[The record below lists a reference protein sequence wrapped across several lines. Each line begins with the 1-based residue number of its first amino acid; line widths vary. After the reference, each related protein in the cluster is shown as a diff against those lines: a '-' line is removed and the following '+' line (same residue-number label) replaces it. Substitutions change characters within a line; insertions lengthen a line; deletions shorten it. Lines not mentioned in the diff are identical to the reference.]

1 MTDGGVTVAPADAD
15 VSGLDELAARL
26 APGVMAE
33 AVAEA
38 REVARGQLAQLLA
51 QAITRAAC
59 EGPGAAMTWPV
70 PPAPEVR
77 EDRWDPGHPARQPA
91 PERRERRE
99 HHRADRG
106 GPAPT
111 GRDAGPAGRDGR
123 SPWGIE
129 QARVLYAYG
138 IVRSDTEVAGLPG
151 LAEGTD
157 VHTVTRGGVSLV
169 VSAIDPGLLRDVEED
184 LSETGRLAALARGH
198 DQVLREL
205 QDRAGVLPLRFG
217 TVLPGE
223 DEAAAVLD
231 DPDHELP
238 RALDAL
244 HGAREWGFRIDTAG
258 QAETPTAAAPAAGT
272 DGTTTTAGANGT
284 AGAGA
289 GTAYLAARRD
299 ELHEEERRRDEVA
312 RLIERT
318 HRELLAHARDAAR
331 RPGRPDRV
339 FDGAYLVER
348 DEEERFLDAAERL
361 GPPLEEAGYL
371 CAVSG
376 PWPPYSFVHLT
387 LGGNGQVDS
396 VHETGSAAPGS
407 APRRGPGD
415 QIGSGEESG

>member
-1 MTDGGVTVAPADAD
+1 MTVAPADAD
-15 VSGLDELAARL
+15 FSGLDELAARL

-38 REVARGQLAQLLA
+38 REVARAQLAQLLA
-51 QAITRAAC
+51 REITRAAC
-59 EGPGAAMTWPV
+59 DQRGSTTTWSL
-70 PPAPEVR
+70 PPAPELR
-77 EDRWDPGHPARQPA
+77 EHRSDPGPPARQPA
-91 PERRERRE
+91 PERRER
-99 HHRADRG
+99 HRAGRG
-106 GPAPT
+106 GPAAT
-111 GRDAGPAGRDGR
+111 DRDAGPAGRAGR
-123 SPWGIE
+123 SPGGIE

-138 IVRSDTEVAGLPG
+138 IVPSDTEVAGLPG

-157 VHTVTRGGVSLV
+157 VRAVTRGCVSLV
-169 VSAIDPGLLRDVEED
+169 VSAIDPDLLRDVEED

-238 RALDAL
+238 RALEAL
-244 HGAREWGFRIDTAG
+244 HGAREWGFRIDTVG
-258 QAETPTAAAPAAGT
+258 EAEASTSAAPAAGA
-272 DGTTTTAGANGT
+272 DGTTTTAGAGGT

-299 ELHEEERRRDEVA
+299 ELHEEERRRDEAA
-312 RLIERT
+312 RLVERT

-361 GPPLEEAGYL
+361 GPPLEEVGYL

-387 LGGNGQVDS
+387 LGGDGQVDS
-396 VHETGSAAPGS
+396 VHGTESAVPGSAARRGPGDQC
-407 APRRGPGD
+407 GPGD

>member
-1 MTDGGVTVAPADAD
+1 MAPADAD
-15 VSGLDELAARL
+15 FSGLDELATRL

-33 AVAEA
+33 AVTEA
-38 REVARGQLAQLLA
+38 REVARAQLAQLLA
-51 QAITRAAC
+51 QEITRAAC
-59 EGPGAAMTWPV
+59 DGRGSTTWPL

-77 EDRWDPGHPARQPA
+77 EHRSDPGPPARQPA
-91 PERRERRE
+91 PERRE
-99 HHRADRG
+99 HHRAGRG
-106 GPAPT
+106 GPAAT
-111 GRDAGPAGRDGR
+111 DRDAGPAGRDGR
-123 SPWGIE
+123 DGRSPGGIE

-151 LAEGTD
+151 LAEGTG
-157 VHTVTRGGVSLV
+157 VQTVTRGGISLV

-231 DPDHELP
+231 DPDQELP

-258 QAETPTAAAPAAGT
+258 EAEASTAAVPTAGADGTTAAAAAG
-272 DGTTTTAGANGT
+272 GT

-299 ELHEEERRRDEVA
+299 ELHEEERRRDEAA

-318 HRELLAHARDAAR
+318 HRELSAHARDAAR

-348 DEEERFLDAAERL
+348 DEEERFLEATERL

-396 VHETGSAAPGS
+396 VHGTGSALPAS
-407 APRRGPGD
+407 APRPGPGD
-415 QIGSGEESG
+415 QIGPGEESG